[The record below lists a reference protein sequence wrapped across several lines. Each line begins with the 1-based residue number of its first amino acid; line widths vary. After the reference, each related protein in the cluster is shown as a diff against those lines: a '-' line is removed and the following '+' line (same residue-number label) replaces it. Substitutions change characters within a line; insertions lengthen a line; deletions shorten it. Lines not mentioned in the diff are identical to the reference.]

1 MKNESISLNTKKA
14 LAEALKKAMRK
25 KPFHKITVSELIQDC
40 KINRKT
46 FYYHFEDIYAL
57 LKWMLEKESIEV
69 VKHFN
74 LLVDYEEAITFVMDY
89 VEENDH
95 ILNCAFDSIG
105 RDELD
110 RFFYADFL
118 DISRA
123 IIEQVEQRSGKTLDE
138 GYKEFL
144 SRFYASAVA
153 SVLTEWVKNREKRD
167 RTAVINYLSATI
179 RDSLTGIFQCSPYAD
194 DSQPRIG

>member
-105 RDELD
+105 RGLQ
-110 RFFYADFL
+110 R
-118 DISRA
+118 ISQPLLR
-123 IIEQVEQRSGKTLDE
+123 QRSGECADRVGQEPRKTRSDRRNQ
-138 GYKEFL
+138 L
-144 SRFYASAVA
+144 SVRNDQGFA
-153 SVLTEWVKNREKRD
+153 D
-167 RTAVINYLSATI
+167 RYL
-179 RDSLTGIFQCSPYAD
+179 PV
-194 DSQPRIG
+194 QPLRR